1 MYTNKYC
8 LNRLVERG
16 IQMILGV
23 ITVVGF
29 IIIMGIVGMA
39 VMHFI
44 GKALPTHD
52 SEVID
57 AKPENQF

>member
-1 MYTNKYC
+1 MAI
-8 LNRLVERG
+8 G
-16 IQMILGV
+16 F

-29 IIIMGIVGMA
+29 MVVIGIVGMV

-44 GKALPTHD
+44 GSALPSHD

-57 AKPENQF
+57 PKPKNQF

>member
-1 MYTNKYC
+1 MA
-8 LNRLVERG
+8 
-16 IQMILGV
+16 IGV

-29 IIIMGIVGMA
+29 TVIMGIVGMA

-44 GKALPTHD
+44 GTALPSHD

-57 AKPENQF
+57 PKPNSNF